1 MYLCVYVSVCVLACV
16 LSLPACAYVCGCATR
31 TIYVWSSKCVCEHIE
46 VRACVY
52 ACVNVR
58 VCVCVHACKC
68 VHMCARVCIA
78 VCVGIESVL
87 VLLHAVCRCPLFLS
101 FLHPESFSCV
111 CFARAYKS
119 HTHIP
124 HGLDASQMMD
134 SRQLL
139 HLPLYVYMKK
149 MTWRT

>member
-1 MYLCVYVSVCVLACV
+1 M
-16 LSLPACAYVCGCATR
+16 CAYVRPRVHCCMCG
-31 TIYVWSSKCVCEHIE
+31 YS
-46 VRACVY
+46 
-52 ACVNVR
+52 
-58 VCVCVHACKC
+58 
-68 VHMCARVCIA
+68 
-78 VCVGIESVL
+78 VGIESVP
-87 VLLHAVCRCPLFLS
+87 VLLHAVCRYPLFLS

-139 HLPLYVYMKK
+139 HLPMC
-149 MTWRT
+149 TWKRWRGVPDRPPILARRVRLAYLHTNTSSLSCVCVLICIRMHATDGGMHRLATHTRHTSGCAGNEPASAA

>member
-1 MYLCVYVSVCVLACV
+1 M
-16 LSLPACAYVCGCATR
+16 CAYVRPRVHCCMCG
-31 TIYVWSSKCVCEHIE
+31 YS
-46 VRACVY
+46 
-52 ACVNVR
+52 
-58 VCVCVHACKC
+58 
-68 VHMCARVCIA
+68 
-78 VCVGIESVL
+78 VGIESVL
-87 VLLHAVCRCPLFLS
+87 VLLHAVCRYPLFLS

-149 MTWRT
+149 MTWRTWPATYPCSARETRIFTYKYVVSFLCVCSHLHTYACNRWWYAQIGDTYTTYLRLCW